1 MYILPNVGSY
11 IVNSNKIIFFYKIMG
26 CARFFFFKSDGDF
39 WFCEVANV
47 LFAILLKKL
56 LMLQILE
63 DNIRP
68 KNSRVTD
75 DVVR

>member
-1 MYILPNVGSY
+1 
-11 IVNSNKIIFFYKIMG
+11 MG
-26 CARFFFFKSDGDF
+26 CARVFLKSDGDF
-39 WFCEVANV
+39 WFFEVANV
-47 LFAILLKKL
+47 LLLKKL

-63 DNIRP
+63 DNI

>member
-1 MYILPNVGSY
+1 MYILPTVGSY

-26 CARFFFFKSDGDF
+26 CARVFLKSDGDF
-39 WFCEVANV
+39 WFFEVANV
-47 LFAILLKKL
+47 LLLKKL

-63 DNIRP
+63 DNI

>member
-1 MYILPNVGSY
+1 MYILPTVGSY
-11 IVNSNKIIFFYKIMG
+11 IVNSNKIYIFFFLQIMG
-26 CARFFFFKSDGDF
+26 CARVFLKSGGDF
-39 WFCEVANV
+39 WFFEVANV
-47 LFAILLKKL
+47 LLLKKL

-63 DNIRP
+63 DNI

>member
-1 MYILPNVGSY
+1 
-11 IVNSNKIIFFYKIMG
+11 MG
-26 CARFFFFKSDGDF
+26 CARGFLKSDGDF
-39 WFCEVANV
+39 WFFEVANV
-47 LFAILLKKL
+47 LLLKKL

-63 DNIRP
+63 DNI